1 LGVLNAV
8 AKKVDLWWCWSLV
21 VLLVSLLV
29 LNDLTEDSSEGFC
42 SHVDTSCKAGW
53 LVSFCWL
60 IFPCLLNSR
69 SITRMGNKLRFLG
82 QKHRHVHYLL
92 LPVAKL
98 QLKHRKPMNNRDL
111 DFVPSFSTSQK
122 KHKKH
127 SVTRLPINDRQTT
140 QKTKNMFSISKNS
153 RKISMNNQ

>member
-1 LGVLNAV
+1 MVIFH
-8 AKKVDLWWCWSLV
+8 CY
-21 VLLVSLLV
+21 VS
-29 LNDLTEDSSEGFC
+29 SPEG
-42 SHVDTSCKAGW
+42 
-53 LVSFCWL
+53 
-60 IFPCLLNSR
+60 R
-69 SITRMGNKLRFLG
+69 SITRMGKKMRFLG

-140 QKTKNMFSISKNS
+140 QKKTKNVFHLQELK
-153 RKISMNNQ
+153 KISMNNQGFPFKESSYTSSRQSIKNTYSYDI

>member
-8 AKKVDLWWCWSLV
+8 AKKVAWLSLV
-21 VLLVSLLV
+21 V

-111 DFVPSFSTSQK
+111 DFVPSFSTSE
-122 KHKKH
+122 KHKKN

-140 QKTKNMFSISKNS
+140 QKNKEMVSISKNS